1 MSQETL
7 SIDLNQFLWKP
18 TYKLSSASAAQIIIG
33 LGKTVERLEEP
44 KNSYQEIL
52 YPYFYK
58 QVPALDESFKRLLKY
73 SSEKERMTRFFN
85 LGGKMSKGTEV
96 KMKYHNNVNLGN
108 GNFGPFLEALTQR
121 IEYILTRK
129 TPIRYES
136 DADFLSAFEKLKE
149 DLKPFLE
156 ELKEAHKEYT
166 EVVVQARNTV
176 DMEKVKK
183 NKIEKV
189 KAHRQKKVIDKQS
202 ESETSET
209 ENQNKAN
216 ECAEENVANVE
227 TNASADVGV
236 NVGVNMGVNNDEQ
249 ETTDNNQN
257 VNVAP
262 APTSV

>member
-7 SIDLNQFLWKP
+7 SIDLNQFLFKG

-33 LGKTVERLEEP
+33 LGKTIERLEEP

-52 YPYFYK
+52 YPYFNK
-58 QVPALDESFKRLLKY
+58 QVPALLESFKRLLKY
-73 SSEKERMTRFFN
+73 TSEKERMTRFFN

-121 IEYILTRK
+121 VEYILTRK

-156 ELKEAHKEYT
+156 ELKEAHKAYT

-209 ENQNKAN
+209 ENQNQAN
-216 ECAEENVANVE
+216 ECVEENAATVTVDANVD
-227 TNASADVGV
+227 ADADV
-236 NVGVNMGVNNDEQ
+236 NNEEKD
-249 ETTDNNQN
+249 TTDNNQN
-257 VNVAP
+257 ANANVAP
-262 APTSV
+262 APTAV